1 MKISSTLATLIA
13 VVFLVLTYFE
23 YVPVYIS
30 VTIAICAFITYL
42 STTIVAT
49 NTALQ
54 EVVKDEQKKT
64 IECILKPAESIF
76 NNLDV
81 LVQATENIKLQND
94 SLITQ
99 IENCSKIIENVIN
112 EHSKQSNS
120 ILSEIKSQTDS
131 NVQIIEDICNSLKAS
146 LSNTTTVVS
155 KFNDSLNHHNN
166 EIRDTLN
173 VFKNVVKGKTDE
185 LGKAIADT
193 IQDMSTNIGN
203 VTSKFSDLDN
213 SINSYTIATNALNEN
228 NIKTHSNVSD
238 LITKLNDST
247 TKILRENRRFVEE
260 LKEISS
266 NSIETLQ
273 KKVQNNISDQTDS
286 LTEFV
291 GELQTSINNLSSTLA
306 MNLENLDVDVDAICT
321 SINEMKQI
329 SQNVE
334 TTDKELLAKILKYK
348 Q

>member
-1 MKISSTLATLIA
+1 M
-13 VVFLVLTYFE
+13 
-23 YVPVYIS
+23 
-30 VTIAICAFITYL
+30 
-42 STTIVAT
+42 
-49 NTALQ
+49 
-54 EVVKDEQKKT
+54 
-64 IECILKPAESIF
+64 
-76 NNLDV
+76 
-81 LVQATENIKLQND
+81 
-94 SLITQ
+94 
-99 IENCSKIIENVIN
+99 
-112 EHSKQSNS
+112 
-120 ILSEIKSQTDS
+120 
-131 NVQIIEDICNSLKAS
+131 
-146 LSNTTTVVS
+146 
-155 KFNDSLNHHNN
+155 NHHNN

-173 VFKNVVKGKTDE
+173 VFKNVVEGKSDE

-193 IQDMSTNIGN
+193 IQDLSTNIGN

-213 SINSYTIATNALNEN
+213 SINSYTIATNALKEN

-273 KKVQNNISDQTDS
+273 KTVKNKISDQTDS

-291 GELQTSINNLSSTLA
+291 GDLQKSINELSSTLA
-306 MNLENLDVDVDAICT
+306 MNLENLEVDVDAICT
-321 SINEMKQI
+321 SIEEMKQI

>member
-76 NNLDV
+76 NKLDV
-81 LVQATENIKLQND
+81 LIQGTENIKLQND

-99 IENCSKIIENVIN
+99 IEKCSKIIENVIN

-155 KFNDSLNHHNN
+155 KFNESLNNNNN

-193 IQDMSTNIGN
+193 IQDLSTNIGN

-213 SINSYTIATNALNEN
+213 SINSYTIATNALKEN
-228 NIKTHSNVSD
+228 NIKTSD
-238 LITKLNDST
+238 LIAKLNDST
-247 TKILRENRRFVEE
+247 TNILRKNCRFVED

-273 KKVQNNISDQTDS
+273 KTVQDKISDQTDS

-291 GELQTSINNLSSTLA
+291 EGLKTNINNLSSTLA
-306 MNLENLDVDVDAICT
+306 KNIEKLGVDVDYICT